1 MSREGQEIEVLLV
14 LVQGSL
20 PVLVFFPEAA
30 PKPLIKLTTAKAQ
43 QQVLDMKDMANMEG
57 RLVAEVEVI
66 QVLVVV
72 GVGVEARVVSP
83 PIAILGVEAVVG
95 AGGEVAVGR
104 AGRTW
109 MTFLWISSSQL
120 SLEVEV

>member
-14 LVQGSL
+14 LAQGSL

-57 RLVAEVEVI
+57 RLVAEVE
-66 QVLVVV
+66 
-72 GVGVEARVVSP
+72 
-83 PIAILGVEAVVG
+83 
-95 AGGEVAVGR
+95 
-104 AGRTW
+104 
-109 MTFLWISSSQL
+109 
-120 SLEVEV
+120 